1 MAPGFGLER
10 KSGGLV
16 AGLDE
21 VGRGP
26 LAGPVVAAA
35 AVLNEAAA
43 PPGLDDSK
51 KLTARERE
59 ILCRQLRTA
68 ALFGIGAASVAEID
82 SLNILAASLLAMRR
96 ALDSLVWRMGR
107 LPDLALVDGN
117 QSPRLPCRTELVIK
131 GDGRSA
137 SIAAA
142 SIIAKVARDRAMA
155 ALARECP
162 GYGWETNAGY
172 GTAQH
177 RAALI
182 RLGPTVH
189 HRRSFAPVAAVC
201 ERTEELALS
210 I

>member
-10 KSGGLV
+10 RSGGLV

-21 VGRGP
+21 AGRGP

-35 AVLNEAAA
+35 AVLNENAA

-51 KLTARERE
+51 QLTANERE
-59 ILCRQLRTA
+59 ILCDELRSV
-68 ALFGIGAASVAEID
+68 ALLGIGAGSVAEID
-82 SLNILAASLLAMRR
+82 RFNILVASLLAMRR
-96 ALDSLVWRMGR
+96 ALESLVWRLGR

-117 QSPRLPCRTELVIK
+117 QSPRLPCPTELVIK

-155 ALARECP
+155 ALAQEFP

-177 RAALI
+177 RAALVT
-182 RLGPTVH
+182 LGPTVH
-189 HRRSFAPVAAVC
+189 HRRSFAPVAAAC
-201 ERTEELALS
+201 EREKELLLT

>member
-1 MAPGFGLER
+1 MAPGFELER

-35 AVLNEAAA
+35 AVLNEDAA

-51 KLTARERE
+51 KLTANQREA
-59 ILCRQLRTA
+59 LSVQLRTV
-68 ALFGIGAASVAEID
+68 ALIGVGAASVAEID
-82 SLNILAASLLAMRR
+82 RLNILAASLLAMRR
-96 ALDSLVWRMGR
+96 ALDSLAWRMGR

-117 QSPRLPCRTELVIK
+117 QSPQLPCRTELVIK

-172 GTAQH
+172 GTARH

-201 ERTEELALS
+201 ERAKELLLTN
-210 I
+210 

>member
-1 MAPGFGLER
+1 M
-10 KSGGLV
+10 
-16 AGLDE
+16 GLDE
-21 VGRGP
+21 AGRGP
-26 LAGPVVAAA
+26 LAGPVVAVA
-35 AVLNEAAA
+35 AVINEGAA

-51 KLTARERE
+51 QLTANERE
-59 ILCRQLRTA
+59 VLCDKLCSA

-82 SLNILAASLLAMRR
+82 RFNILAASLLAMRR
-96 ALDSLVWRMGR
+96 ALESLVWRLGR

-117 QSPRLPCRTELVIK
+117 QSPRLPCTTELVIK

-142 SIIAKVARDRAMA
+142 SIIAKVARDRAMT

-172 GTAQH
+172 GTAHH
-177 RAALI
+177 RAALE

-189 HRRSFAPVAAVC
+189 HRRSFAPVAAAC
-201 ERTEELALS
+201 EREKEFLLT

>member
-1 MAPGFGLER
+1 
-10 KSGGLV
+10 
-16 AGLDE
+16 
-21 VGRGP
+21 
-26 LAGPVVAAA
+26 
-35 AVLNEAAA
+35 
-43 PPGLDDSK
+43 
-51 KLTARERE
+51 
-59 ILCRQLRTA
+59 
-68 ALFGIGAASVAEID
+68 
-82 SLNILAASLLAMRR
+82 
-96 ALDSLVWRMGR
+96 MGR

-117 QSPRLPCRTELVIK
+117 QSPGLPCRTELVIK
-131 GDGRSA
+131 GDSRSA

-162 GYGWETNAGY
+162 GYGWERNAGY

-182 RLGPTVH
+182 RLGATLH

-201 ERTEELALS
+201 DQAKELALT

>member
-1 MAPGFGLER
+1 M
-10 KSGGLV
+10 

-35 AVLNEAAA
+35 VVLNEAAA

-51 KLTARERE
+51 KLSARQRE
-59 ILCRQLRTA
+59 ALSVQLRTV
-68 ALFGIGAASVAEID
+68 ALIGIGAASVAEID
-82 SLNILAASLLAMRR
+82 RLNILAASLLAMRR
-96 ALDSLVWRMGR
+96 ALDSLAWRMGR
-107 LPDLALVDGN
+107 LADLALVDGN
-117 QSPRLPCRTELVIK
+117 QSPGLPCRTELVIK
-131 GDGRSA
+131 GDSRSA

-162 GYGWETNAGY
+162 GYGWERNAGY
-172 GTAQH
+172 ATARH

-201 ERTEELALS
+201 DQAKELALT

>member
-1 MAPGFGLER
+1 M
-10 KSGGLV
+10 

-21 VGRGP
+21 AGRGP

-35 AVLNEAAA
+35 AVLNEGAA

-51 KLTARERE
+51 VLTSDKRE
-59 ILCRQLRTA
+59 ILCGQLRSV

-82 SLNILAASLLAMRR
+82 RFNILAASLLAMRR
-96 ALDSLVWRMGR
+96 ALESLVWRMGR

-117 QSPRLPCRTELVIK
+117 QSPRLPCPTELVIK

-155 ALARECP
+155 ALAWEYP

-172 GTAQH
+172 GTALH
-177 RAALI
+177 RAALVS
-182 RLGPTVH
+182 LGPTVH

-201 ERTEELALS
+201 EREKELLLTV
-210 I
+210 

>member
-10 KSGGLV
+10 RSGGLV

-21 VGRGP
+21 AGRGP

-35 AVLNEAAA
+35 AILNEGAA

-51 KLTARERE
+51 QLTADQREF
-59 ILCRQLRTA
+59 LCGQLRSV

-82 SLNILAASLLAMRR
+82 RFNILAASLLAMRR
-96 ALDSLVWRMGR
+96 ALESLAWRMGR

-117 QSPRLPCRTELVIK
+117 QSPRLPCPTELVIK

-155 ALARECP
+155 ALAKGHP

-172 GTAQH
+172 GTAAH
-177 RAALI
+177 RAALAT
-182 RLGPTVH
+182 LGPTVH
-189 HRRSFAPVAAVC
+189 HRRSFAPVAAAC
-201 ERTEELALS
+201 DRTQELALT

>member
-1 MAPGFGLER
+1 
-10 KSGGLV
+10 LV

-21 VGRGP
+21 AGRGP

-35 AVLNEAAA
+35 AILNEDAA

-51 KLTARERE
+51 QLTANERE
-59 ILCRQLRTA
+59 GLCDELGSV

-82 SLNILAASLLAMRR
+82 RFNILAASLLAMRR
-96 ALDSLVWRMGR
+96 ALESLAWRLGR

-117 QSPRLPCRTELVIK
+117 QSPRLPCLTELVIK

-137 SIAAA
+137 TIAAA

-155 ALARECP
+155 ALAQEFP

-177 RAALI
+177 RAALVS
-182 RLGPTVH
+182 LGPTVH

-201 ERTEELALS
+201 EREKELLLT

>member
-51 KLTARERE
+51 KLTADQREA
-59 ILCRQLRTA
+59 LSVQLRTV
-68 ALFGIGAASVAEID
+68 ALIGIGAASVAEID
-82 SLNILAASLLAMRR
+82 RLNILAASLLAMRR

-107 LPDLALVDGN
+107 LPDLA
-117 QSPRLPCRTELVIK
+117 
-131 GDGRSA
+131 
-137 SIAAA
+137 
-142 SIIAKVARDRAMA
+142 
-155 ALARECP
+155 
-162 GYGWETNAGY
+162 
-172 GTAQH
+172 
-177 RAALI
+177 
-182 RLGPTVH
+182 
-189 HRRSFAPVAAVC
+189 
-201 ERTEELALS
+201 
-210 I
+210 

>member
-1 MAPGFGLER
+1 MNL
-10 KSGGLV
+10 S
-16 AGLDE
+16 GLDE
-21 VGRGP
+21 TGRGP

-35 AVLNEAAA
+35 AVLNEDAA

-51 KLTARERE
+51 QLTANERE
-59 ILCRQLRTA
+59 ILCDELRSV

-82 SLNILAASLLAMRR
+82 RFNILAASLLAMRR
-96 ALDSLVWRMGR
+96 ALESLVWRLGC

-117 QSPRLPCRTELVIK
+117 QSPRLPCPTELVIK

-142 SIIAKVARDRAMA
+142 SIIAKVARDRAMT
-155 ALARECP
+155 ALAREYP

-177 RAALI
+177 RAALVT
-182 RLGPTVH
+182 LGPTVH

-201 ERTEELALS
+201 EREKELLLT